1 MEPASAAMDSSS
13 KAPEPIQVLFV
24 EDEFLIR
31 EWVAQALTEEGFAV
45 KKASNAVEALRQ
57 IACGPV
63 DILLTDINLPGGM
76 DGTALARR
84 MRELNPDL
92 PIIYASARATLL
104 EQGAGCRDRWYWRSP
119 TIRPPWRACCSLRC
133 PRRNALDRRLRLRL
147 RHRPWL
153 WSLLKKGYSGKPPR
167 ARKSSS
173 QWMWYCPSMTSF
185 SRASARNKGSVV
197 SIPSTTNSSKARFNR
212 IRHSLRVL
220 PRTISLPTS
229 ES

>member
-45 KKASNAVEALRQ
+45 KKASNAVEVLRQ

-104 EQGAGCRDRWYWRSP
+104 EQGARMPGSLVLAKPYDAIGRGFGACLRKAIPASH
-119 TIRPPWRACCSLRC
+119 RAPGSLRASGC
-133 PRRNALDRRLRLRL
+133 GTA
-147 RHRPWL
+147 HR
-153 WSLLKKGYSGKPPR
+153 
-167 ARKSSS
+167 
-173 QWMWYCPSMTSF
+173 
-185 SRASARNKGSVV
+185 
-197 SIPSTTNSSKARFNR
+197 
-212 IRHSLRVL
+212 
-220 PRTISLPTS
+220 
-229 ES
+229 